1 MKPMR
6 KEVFV
11 QNIQNLKNNNHND
24 DNDDRSS
31 QAVRSLQC
39 CSTNSCIF
47 ERRSSQ
53 RTSSMF
59 VMGCR
64 LFGDV

>member
-1 MKPMR
+1 MKPMH

-11 QNIQNLKNNNHND
+11 QNIQNLKNNMHND

-31 QAVRSLQC
+31 QAVTGSQC

-47 ERRSSQ
+47 EQRSSH
-53 RTSSMF
+53 RTSSVF
-59 VMGCR
+59 VMGCPV
-64 LFGDV
+64 FGDV